1 MAKLSEDLRVFKNK
15 WFTKFARKER
25 ISPEKLVSAII
36 EIESGK
42 IDADYGSGVIK
53 QRIAR
58 TKDGKSGGY
67 RSVIIYRRNKMAFF
81 VYGFPKNAMDNI
93 SKAEVRDFKKLA
105 KLMLSLTDEQLKVLL
120 KDGEL
125 EEVRK

>member
-1 MAKLSEDLRVFKNK
+1 
-15 WFTKFARKER
+15 
-25 ISPEKLVSAII
+25 
-36 EIESGK
+36 
-42 IDADYGSGVIK
+42 
-53 QRIAR
+53 
-58 TKDGKSGGY
+58 
-67 RSVIIYRRNKMAFF
+67 MAFF